1 MKACFHIHTKYS
13 FDSLMHPKKILKI
26 CKQLGADV
34 VYITDHNTIRG
45 SLEAKKYEKE
55 IGIKVILGIEIKT
68 QYGDI
73 IGVNLTEEI
82 LTRDFEEVLDEIKSQ
97 GGISILPHPYR
108 GHKKVEYL
116 ASKVDLIEVWNG
128 HSTPEENQ
136 KALELTV
143 KFRKPP
149 VVGSDAHLYSELGN
163 AMMRFNSLFDFEKT
177 FYTTYSKAYQKELS
191 NLIGHIKTGRVWNIP
206 LVIIRLLGGSALWRE

>member
-1 MKACFHIHTKYS
+1 MRVCFHIHTKYS

-26 CKQLGADV
+26 CKQLGANA
-34 VYITDHNTIRG
+34 VYITDHNTIKG

-55 IGIKVILGIEIKT
+55 IGIKVILGTEIKT

-73 IGVNLTEEI
+73 IGVDITEEI
-82 LTRDFEEVLDEIKSQ
+82 PTRDFEEVLDEIKSQ

-116 ASKVDLIEVWNG
+116 ASKVDLIEVWNS

-136 KALELTV
+136 KALELAV

-149 VVGSDAHLYSELGN
+149 VVGSDAHLYSELRN
-163 AMMRFNSLFDFEKT
+163 AMMEFSSIWDFNKK
-177 FYTTYSKAYQKELS
+177 FYVTYSKHYQKEIS
-191 NLIGHIKTGRVWNIP
+191 NLIGHAKRGRVWNVP
-206 LVIIRLLGGSALWRE
+206 LVIIRLLKEGFI

>member
-13 FDSLMHPKKILKI
+13 FDSLMGPKKILKI
-26 CKQLGADV
+26 CKHLGADV
-34 VYITDHNTIRG
+34 VYITDHNTIKG

-55 IGIKVILGIEIKT
+55 LGIEVILGTEIRT

-73 IGVNLTEEI
+73 IGVNITEEI
-82 LTRDFEEVLDEIKSQ
+82 TTRDFGEVLDEIKLQ

-108 GHKKVEYL
+108 GHKRVEYL

-136 KALELTV
+136 KALKLAQNLE
-143 KFRKPP
+143 KPP
-149 VVGSDAHLYSELGN
+149 VVGSDAHIYSELRN
-163 AMMRFNSLFDFEKT
+163 AIMVYDSILDFEKT
-177 FYTTYSKAYQKELS
+177 FYTSYPRVYQKELS
-191 NLIGHIKTGRVWNIP
+191 SLIGHVRRGRIWNVP
-206 LVIIRLLGGSALWRE
+206 FVVFRMLGGLLRQ

>member
-13 FDSLMHPKKILKI
+13 FDSLMHPKKLLKI
-26 CKQLGADV
+26 CKQLGADA

-45 SLEAKKYEKE
+45 SLEAKKYEE
-55 IGIKVILGIEIKT
+55 DLGIEVIPGIEIKT

-73 IGVNLTEEI
+73 IGVDLTEEI

-97 GGISILPHPYR
+97 GGISVLPHPYR

-128 HSTPEENQ
+128 HATPKENQ
-136 KALELTV
+136 KALE
-143 KFRKPP
+143 
-149 VVGSDAHLYSELGN
+149 
-163 AMMRFNSLFDFEKT
+163 
-177 FYTTYSKAYQKELS
+177 
-191 NLIGHIKTGRVWNIP
+191 
-206 LVIIRLLGGSALWRE
+206 

>member
-1 MKACFHIHTKYS
+1 MRACFHIHTKYS

-55 IGIKVILGIEIKT
+55 LGIKVILGIEIKT

-73 IGVNLTEEI
+73 IGVDLTEEI
-82 LTRDFEEVLDEIKSQ
+82 LTKNFEEVLDEIKSQ

-108 GHKKVEYL
+108 GHEKVEYL
-116 ASKVDLIEVWNG
+116 ASRVDLIEVWNG

-136 KALELTV
+136 KALELAQ
-143 KFRKPP
+143 KLRKPP

-163 AMMRFNSLFDFEKT
+163 AIMEYNSLFDVNKVFHTKYPT
-177 FYTTYSKAYQKELS
+177 VTQRELS
-191 NLIGHIKTGRVWNIP
+191 SLIGHLRTGRVWNVP
-206 LVIIRLLGGSALWRE
+206 FVFMKIIKRGVTPK

>member
-26 CKQLGADV
+26 CKQLGADA

-55 IGIKVILGIEIKT
+55 IGIKVIPGTEIKT

-73 IGVNLTEEI
+73 IGVDITEEI
-82 LTRDFEEVLDEIKSQ
+82 LTRDFEDVLDEIKSQ

-108 GHKKVEYL
+108 EHKKVEYL

-128 HSTPEENQ
+128 HSTPDENQ
-136 KALELTV
+136 KALELAI

-149 VVGSDAHLYSELGN
+149 LVGSDAHLYSELGN
-163 AMMRFNSLFDFEKT
+163 AMMEFSSIWDFNKK
-177 FYTTYSKAYQKELS
+177 FYVTCSKNYQKEIS
-191 NLIGHIKTGRVWNIP
+191 NLIGHVKKGRVWNVP
-206 LVIIRLLGGSALWRE
+206 LVIIRLLKEGFI

>member
-13 FDSLMHPKKILKI
+13 FDSLMHPKKILRI

-55 IGIKVILGIEIKT
+55 IGIKVIPGIEIKT
-68 QYGDI
+68 QYGDV
-73 IGVNLTEEI
+73 IGVDLTEEI

-136 KALELTV
+136 KALELAQ
-143 KFRKPP
+143 KLRKPP
-149 VVGSDAHLYSELGN
+149 VVGSDAHIYSELGN
-163 AMMRFNSLFDFEKT
+163 AIMEYNSLFDFNKV
-177 FYTTYSKAYQKELS
+177 FYTAYPTATQRELS
-191 NLIGHIKTGRVWNIP
+191 NIIGHMKRGRLWNIP
-206 LVIIRLLGGSALWRE
+206 FSFLKIIRGGTG